1 MTPEELLKNHF
12 ELLLDKYELNNLYS
26 KFNNYYR
33 LTLIVK
39 EGFYW
44 TLIYFSEIVKEKPE
58 MVNKLGIILLLLL
71 GINIPLERKAQELKS
86 LFYKEIK
93 IANTKYYNDKI
104 NNMNKNEL
112 LNLDLVEYF
121 NILEHL
127 NDNLESYIY
136 NLKIK
141 QEIPIRMVT
150 LIIIAMNKKYSLI
163 IGLFAVYYYIIK
175 LLNEHKIVK
184 EVDLTK
190 KHFEY
195 EAIIRNYI
203 VFNDFVITKSSGYNL
218 WRGNSLS
225 KNINGENIETYEIIK
240 EKRW

>member
-1 MTPEELLKNHF
+1 MTPEEILKNHF
-12 ELLLDKYELNNLYS
+12 ELLLDKYELNDLYN

-44 TLIYFSEIVKEKPE
+44 VLIYFSEIVKEKPE
-58 MVNKLGIILLLLL
+58 MVNKLGMVLLLLL
-71 GINIPLERKAQELKS
+71 GINIPLERKAQEFKS

-175 LLNEHKIVK
+175 VLNEHKIVK

-195 EAIIRNYI
+195 EAII
-203 VFNDFVITKSSGYNL
+203 
-218 WRGNSLS
+218 
-225 KNINGENIETYEIIK
+225 INVTILIGISCLILIL
-240 EKRW
+240 